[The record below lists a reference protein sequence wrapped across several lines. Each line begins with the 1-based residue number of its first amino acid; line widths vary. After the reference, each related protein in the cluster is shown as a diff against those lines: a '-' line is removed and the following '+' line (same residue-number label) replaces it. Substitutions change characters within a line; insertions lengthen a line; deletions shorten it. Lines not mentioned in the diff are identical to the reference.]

1 MVEAGRTGKG
11 RLVEASLFRA
21 GLYALGSDFAIQ
33 LFFDRVASTKSRHEQ
48 NVPITNFFETRDGSW
63 MCLVSRQG
71 EVDWGPICRA
81 IDREELIEDERFTS
95 AKARRKNRAEVVDI
109 LDEGF
114 AKYDKAEMAK
124 RLDAESLAWAPVQT
138 LAEVAKDPQAIAA
151 GAIVQTPSAKG
162 DGSTYASPASPVRF
176 PGADD
181 GPKGPSPAL
190 GQHTRIVLDQLGLTD
205 DAIESLYADGVV
217 S

>member
-1 MVEAGRTGKG
+1 M
-11 RLVEASLFRA
+11 VEASLFRA

-33 LFFDRVASTKSRHEQ
+33 LFFDRVASTKTRHEQ
-48 NVPITNFFETRDGSW
+48 NVPITNFFETKDGSW
-63 MCLVSRQG
+63 ICLVSRQG

-81 IDREELIEDERFTS
+81 IGREELIEDERFTS
-95 AKARRKNRAEVVDI
+95 AKARRKNKAEVVDI

-114 AKYDKAEMAK
+114 GKFDKAEMAK

-176 PGADD
+176 PGTDD

-190 GQHTRIVLDQLGLTD
+190 GQHTADVLGSLGLSAET
-205 DAIESLYADGVV
+205 IKSLYSDGIVY
-217 S
+217 